1 MLTYCVK
8 QRKKTRCVPGSETF
22 VITKNGRNAM
32 KCQCAECGITKF
44 RFLSQKEI
52 IEGDMNVSRPI
63 QGSGFDELIVK
74 GLAAGAKGLVNLGKR
89 GVSQAIKSDA
99 VRDRIKSIGRRYLDD
114 FVDTTT
120 DSVSKK
126 IAGNGG
132 TQSGPSPK
140 GVAGKG
146 VDIHKAIGKL
156 PKPKS
161 GWTLPGHKYT
171 GHYNDLYNQVKFDP
185 ATGKILEIYDPP
197 IGPTDAIAM
206 QHDVDYTVCGDD
218 KKCKHVADRKMVK
231 ALDAVPWKERLWGHW
246 LARNT
251 INAKRK
257 VGLGQR
263 VKKKRPKMNL
273 G

>member
-1 MLTYCVK
+1 MLNREKRLVAST
-8 QRKKTRCVPGSETF
+8 GSETF

-120 DSVSKK
+120 HSVPRES
-126 IAGNGG
+126 
-132 TQSGPSPK
+132 
-140 GVAGKG
+140 
-146 VDIHKAIGKL
+146 
-156 PKPKS
+156 
-161 GWTLPGHKYT
+161 
-171 GHYNDLYNQVKFDP
+171 
-185 ATGKILEIYDPP
+185 
-197 IGPTDAIAM
+197 
-206 QHDVDYTVCGDD
+206 
-218 KKCKHVADRKMVK
+218 
-231 ALDAVPWKERLWGHW
+231 
-246 LARNT
+246 
-251 INAKRK
+251 
-257 VGLGQR
+257 R
-263 VKKKRPKMNL
+263 VRV
-273 G
+273 